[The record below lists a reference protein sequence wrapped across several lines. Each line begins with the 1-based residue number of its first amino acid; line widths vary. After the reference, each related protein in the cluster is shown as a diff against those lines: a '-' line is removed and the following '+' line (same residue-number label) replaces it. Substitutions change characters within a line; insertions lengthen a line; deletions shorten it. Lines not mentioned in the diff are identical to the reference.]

1 MGDDLKTIKLAAAQ
15 INSVFLDREASVDKA
30 CDFIHEAGQKGAD
43 IIGFPEGFI
52 PAHPAWYGYLPANG
66 GKSIPLAQELFKN
79 AVEIPGAATDKLG
92 QACRDGNITAVIG
105 VCEKYA
111 NTTGTMFNTQIF
123 IGPDGALLGKHQ
135 KLVAT
140 VGERLVHTGGYGDT
154 LTTFD
159 APFGAISGLICGE
172 NSNPLAVYAMMAM
185 HTMVHVAAWPPHFGG
200 KRRMHK
206 DIRAVTPGLAY
217 SLGAFVINSASTVTD
232 ELIDLYAATDEDRE
246 HLASLKNVGTVSIIN
261 PSGDIIAEST
271 GGGDQILYADA
282 DLNEVY
288 GAKLVHDYAGH
299 YNRFD
304 IFSVSINRHAPKS
317 LNLGNEASQ
326 PTAQPETSTSLY
338 PHLEVLEGG
347 GE

>member
-1 MGDDLKTIKLAAAQ
+1 MGDELKTIKLAAAQ
-15 INSVFLDREASVDKA
+15 VNSVFLDRDATVDKA
-30 CDFIHEAGQKGAD
+30 CDFIREAGANGAD

-52 PAHPAWYGYLPANG
+52 PAHPAWYGYQPANG
-66 GKSIPLAQELFKN
+66 GKSAPLAVALFKN
-79 AVEIPGAATDKLG
+79 AVEIPSAATDKLG
-92 QACRDGNITAVIG
+92 QACRDANITAVIG
-105 VCEKYA
+105 VCEKYP
-111 NTTGTMFNTQIF
+111 NTTGTMFNTQLF
-123 IGPDGALLGKHQ
+123 IGPDGAILGKHQ

-140 VGERLVHTGGYGDT
+140 VGERLVHTGGHGDT

-159 APFGAISGLICGE
+159 APFGPVSGLICGE

-200 KRRMHK
+200 RRAMHK
-206 DIRAVTPGLAY
+206 DIGAVTPGLAY
-217 SLGAFVINSASTVTD
+217 SLGAFVINSASAVTD
-232 ELIDLYAATDEDRE
+232 ELIDLYAATEEDRA
-246 HLASLKNVGTVSIIN
+246 HLTSLKDVGTVSIVN
-261 PSGDIIAEST
+261 PSGDIIAKSE

-304 IFSVSINRHAPKS
+304 IFSVTINRDAPKP
-317 LNLGNEASQ
+317 LNFENTEPYGVPSSH
-326 PTAQPETSTSLY
+326 PF
-338 PHLEVLEGG
+338 LEVLEGG